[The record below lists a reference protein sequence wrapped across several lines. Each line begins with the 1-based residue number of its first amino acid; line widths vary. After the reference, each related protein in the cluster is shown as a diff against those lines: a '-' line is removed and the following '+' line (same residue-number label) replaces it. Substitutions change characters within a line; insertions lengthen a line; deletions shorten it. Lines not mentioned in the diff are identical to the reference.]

1 MKKTILFL
9 AFIMALISFDA
20 LAGVDSLLYEINP
33 SLTQR
38 GVRVPNWKETNQY
51 INLGM
56 MKYQVITDTTKQET
70 FAILNQVDTA
80 LKGSVVIPQY
90 IHSEDG
96 NDLEV
101 RGLGLY
107 AFYLGRVSEVTL
119 PESVEYIGDCAFYR
133 CYGLEKLNIPEKVH
147 TIGNWA
153 LVYTALDSIRF
164 PENLAKLG
172 ELRYGN
178 ALDNENHYRNVK
190 YIYFGKNIKDINT
203 KVERDGYTGGGRYH
217 AYPELNQHFP
227 ALETIDVSPDN
238 EVYYSNDGVLYEKEK
253 NAFCIYPR
261 GKKDKIYRMPDNVT
275 LKYNSQYDDLLW
287 SGGTC
292 TEIRNDHLQVI
303 KLSDAIDTLQYGF
316 INKCKNIKTVIMPLN
331 LKRAFRFCS
340 FSLSQTSYGS
350 PLRSIYV
357 QNPIPWDSNH
367 YEYKGDDNKKPIY
380 NATLFVPRGC
390 LEAYKTDPVWK
401 HIVKEI
407 KEYDTIDY
415 STDDND
421 DSSFDELYAD
431 NDHAVIEGNTVRIV
445 SNDHKSPAYIYDMQ
459 GRVIFA
465 GTNREFTINRK
476 GIFLLRFNNLSKKF
490 IIR

>member
-1 MKKTILFL
+1 MKKTIFFL

-20 LAGVDSLLYEINP
+20 LAGVDTLLYEINP

-56 MKYQVITDTTKQET
+56 LKYQVITDTTKQET

-90 IHSEDG
+90 IHSEGG

-101 RGLGLY
+101 KGLGLY

-178 ALDNENHYRNVK
+178 ALDNKNHYRNVK

-203 KVERDGYTGGGRYH
+203 KVERDGYSGGGRYH
-217 AYPELNQHFP
+217 AYPELIGHFP

-253 NAFCIYPR
+253 NAFCLYPW

-275 LKYNSQYDDLLW
+275 LKYNPKYNDLDW
-287 SGGTC
+287 FGGTW
-292 TEIRNDHLQVI
+292 TEIWGTNLQVI
-303 KLSDAIDTLQYGF
+303 KLSDAIDTLQFAF
-316 INKCKNIKTVIMPLN
+316 IKHCENLKTVIMPLN
-331 LKRAFRFCS
+331 LKYSSRFCLDPLDNTYCS
-340 FSLSQTSYGS
+340 T
-350 PLRSIYV
+350 LRSLYA
-357 QNPIPWDSNH
+357 QNPIPCDFDYH
-367 YEYKGDDNKKPIY
+367 EYKGQILKSYY
-380 NATLFVPRGC
+380 NATLFVPRGS
-390 LEAYKTDPVWK
+390 LEAYKAHPVWK

-415 STDDND
+415 STDD

-431 NDHAVIEGNTVRIV
+431 NDHAVIDGNTVRIV

>member
-1 MKKTILFL
+1 M
-9 AFIMALISFDA
+9 
-20 LAGVDSLLYEINP
+20 
-33 SLTQR
+33 
-38 GVRVPNWKETNQY
+38 
-51 INLGM
+51 
-56 MKYQVITDTTKQET
+56 
-70 FAILNQVDTA
+70 
-80 LKGSVVIPQY
+80 
-90 IHSEDG
+90 
-96 NDLEV
+96 
-101 RGLGLY
+101 
-107 AFYLGRVSEVTL
+107 
-119 PESVEYIGDCAFYR
+119 
-133 CYGLEKLNIPEKVH
+133 
-147 TIGNWA
+147 
-153 LVYTALDSIRF
+153 
-164 PENLAKLG
+164 
-172 ELRYGN
+172 
-178 ALDNENHYRNVK
+178 
-190 YIYFGKNIKDINT
+190 
-203 KVERDGYTGGGRYH
+203 
-217 AYPELNQHFP
+217 
-227 ALETIDVSPDN
+227 SPDN

-287 SGGTC
+287 DGGTS

-303 KLSDAIDTLQYGF
+303 KLSDAIDTLPFAF
-316 INKCKNIKTVIMPLN
+316 ITNCKNIKTVIMPLN
-331 LKRAFRFCS
+331 LKRAFRFC
-340 FSLSQTSYGS
+340 FFPMSLTSDCS

-357 QNPIPWDSNH
+357 QNPIPWNSNH

-380 NATLFVPRGC
+380 DATLFVPRGS

-401 HIVKEI
+401 YIVKEI

-445 SNDHKSPAYIYDMQ
+445 SNDHKSLAYIYDMQ